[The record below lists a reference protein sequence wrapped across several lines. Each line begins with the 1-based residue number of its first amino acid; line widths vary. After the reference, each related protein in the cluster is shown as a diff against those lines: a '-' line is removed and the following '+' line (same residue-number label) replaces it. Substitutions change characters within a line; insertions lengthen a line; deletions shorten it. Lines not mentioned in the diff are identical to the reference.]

1 MTTTAFI
8 LSHDIDEVAS
18 FIVELTERTP
28 ARDRSIAMFN
38 CRSRAQ
44 VSRPRH
50 RSASRRA
57 RDRGDNLEGN
67 AVTNNQFCSFTTQSN
82 LVSRKAGCRTCCR

>member
-8 LSHDIDEVAS
+8 LSHDIDEVTS

-38 CRSRAQ
+38 AAVERKFPGLDIDQLHAAQ
-44 VSRPRH
+44 
-50 RSASRRA
+50 ATA
-57 RDRGDNLEGN
+57 ATIL
-67 AVTNNQFCSFTTQSN
+67 
-82 LVSRKAGCRTCCR
+82 KATR

>member
-1 MTTTAFI
+1 MITIAQRVSRQISRISGAAAMTTTAFI

-38 CRSRAQ
+38 AAVERKFPGLDIDQLHAAQ
-44 VSRPRH
+44 EI
-50 RSASRRA
+50 AA
-57 RDRGDNLEGN
+57 
-67 AVTNNQFCSFTTQSN
+67 TT
-82 LVSRKAGCRTCCR
+82 LKATR

>member
-38 CRSRAQ
+38 AAVERKFPGLDIDQLRAAQ
-44 VSRPRH
+44 EI
-50 RSASRRA
+50 AA
-57 RDRGDNLEGN
+57 
-67 AVTNNQFCSFTTQSN
+67 TT
-82 LVSRKAGCRTCCR
+82 LKATR